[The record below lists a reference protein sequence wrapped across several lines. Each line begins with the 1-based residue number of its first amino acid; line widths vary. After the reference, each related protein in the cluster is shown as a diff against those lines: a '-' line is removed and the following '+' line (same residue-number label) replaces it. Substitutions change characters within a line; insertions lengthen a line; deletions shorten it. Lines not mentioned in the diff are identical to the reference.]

1 MNKLKFKLS
10 ASFIALLISP
20 MAFSEDKYPEKPI
33 TMIVG
38 FAAGGPTDQAARIIA
53 QGMENNLGQQF
64 VIENKPGANSTLS
77 IKALH
82 LSKPD
87 GYTIL
92 IASNG
97 VLTVAGARYKN
108 FPFDANK
115 DFVPIG
121 MAAGYSHVLVVPE
134 NSKYTDVKSIISNA
148 DKDFPSISSVGNVD
162 ELTIALFQKLTN
174 KKLNTIP
181 YKGQSAV
188 IPDLVSDRVNMAFLA
203 PNVAKPLVESGKL
216 KALAVS
222 GTKRIESF
230 SDIPTMEE
238 AGVKGFDVEIWNAL
252 VAKPG
257 TPVYVIDK
265 LNNALKNSVNNPEV
279 IKKLSTSG
287 FITYPTDSKFLSERI
302 ESEGNKWNQLVKTSN
317 IEAVDFK

>member
-1 MNKLKFKLS
+1 MSKLKFKLS
-10 ASFIALLISP
+10 TSLISLLISP
-20 MAFSEDKYPEKPI
+20 VAFAEEYPIKPI

-38 FAAGGPTDQAARIIA
+38 FAAGGPTDQAARIVA
-53 QGMENNLGQQF
+53 QGMENKLGKQF

-77 IKALH
+77 IRALQA
-82 LSKPD
+82 SKPD
-87 GYTIL
+87 GYAIL

-108 FPFDANK
+108 LPFDVAK
-115 DFVPIG
+115 DFKPIG

-134 NSKYTDVKSIISNA
+134 NSKYIDVNSIVSNA

-188 IPDLVSDRVNMAFLA
+188 IPDLVSNRVNMAFLA
-203 PNVAKPLVESGKL
+203 PNVAKPLVQSGKL

-230 SDIPTMEE
+230 PDTPTMDE
-238 AGVKGFDVEIWNAL
+238 AGIKGFDVEIWNAL

-257 TPVYVIDK
+257 TPAEAIIK
-265 LNNALKNSVNNPEV
+265 LNNALRDSINDPEV
-279 IKKLSTSG
+279 IKKLSASG
-287 FITYPTDSKFLSERI
+287 FVTYPTDPEFLIQKIELERK
-302 ESEGNKWNQLVKTSN
+302 KWDQLVKTSN
-317 IEAVDFK
+317 IELLDFK